1 MLAHSSKEVI
11 PLYSRISSSLRANIL
26 NGRYESGFKFPSE
39 EKLAKEFKV
48 SRITIREA
56 LSRLEKEALITR
68 QRGKGTFVSEKIPK
82 RRQTVYTS
90 LSDIVN
96 STEQSEI
103 KPLGIWTVKVG
114 DTNIANDIKT
124 FFGLANEDPIT
135 KIHRVLMRDG
145 APLHLFENFMPP
157 ELSSHITL
165 EDIVQKKAII
175 RILQDKIGLKIDRGE
190 MYFEAMPVDPEVAG
204 ILGCQVFDPFVRLQV
219 YLYFP
224 NGDPFEIVNYFMRA
238 EYFKFKLPIDI
249 AGINS
254 GAMSS

>member
-1 MLAHSSKEVI
+1 MTNLNQKEVI
-11 PLYSRISSSLRANIL
+11 PLYSRISSSLRNNIL
-26 NGRYESGFKFPSE
+26 NGRYEPGFKFPSE

-56 LSRLEKEALITR
+56 LSCIEGEGLINR
-68 QRGKGTFVSEKIPK
+68 HRGKGTFVSEKIPK
-82 RRQTVYTS
+82 TRQSVYTS

-96 STEQSEI
+96 STQQSKI
-103 KPLGIWTVKVG
+103 KPLGIWTEKVG
-114 DTNIANDIKT
+114 QTSIAGDIRT
-124 FFGLANEDPIT
+124 FFGLTNEDPIT
-135 KIHRVLMRDG
+135 KIHRVQMRNG

-165 EDIVQKKAII
+165 EDIVKKKAII
-175 RILQDKIGLKIDRGE
+175 RILQDKIGLKIGRGD
-190 MYFEAMPVDPEVAG
+190 MYFEAMPADPEVAR
-204 ILGCQVFDPFVRLQV
+204 ILDCQVFDPIVRLQV

-238 EYFKFKLPIDI
+238 EYFKFRIPIDI

-254 GAMSS
+254 GATSS